1 MLKINDLSCHSK
13 QIEKEEQLKSKASR
27 RKETIKVKM
36 EINKTEKQYRK
47 KSIKSKVVSLR
58 SIIL

>member
-1 MLKINDLSCHSK
+1 MLKINDLSRHSK
-13 QIEKEEQLKSKASR
+13 QIEKEEQLKPKASR

-47 KSIKSKVVSLR
+47 KSIKPKAVSLR